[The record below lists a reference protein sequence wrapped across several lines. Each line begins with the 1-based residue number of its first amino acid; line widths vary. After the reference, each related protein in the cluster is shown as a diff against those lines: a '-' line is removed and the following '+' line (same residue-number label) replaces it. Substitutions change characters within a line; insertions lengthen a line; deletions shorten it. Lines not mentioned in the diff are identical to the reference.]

1 MPARAPT
8 NCEFVGLVQQ
18 RVENS
23 AMAKSGKDYY
33 RILEI
38 SKDAKEGDIKKAYK
52 KAAMKW

>member
-1 MPARAPT
+1 
-8 NCEFVGLVQQ
+8 
-18 RVENS
+18 
-23 AMAKSGKDYY
+23 MAKSGKDYY